1 MRTIHK
7 FEVNIDQEAQTIE
20 LPTEHTF
27 LSAEYIIPKRSL
39 FVWVEVP
46 ADLTIDKEPHKLKVF
61 RTGDGIPDNYQ
72 YLGTCIDH
80 YLPEAYH
87 LYKVVE

>member
-7 FEVNIDQEAQTIE
+7 YEVSIEQDPQTIE
-20 LPTEHTF
+20 IPTEHNF
-27 LSAEYIIPKRSL
+27 LSVEYIIPKRSIFL
-39 FVWVEVP
+39 WVEVP
-46 ADLTIDKEPHKLKVF
+46 ADLTIDKEPCKLKVF
-61 RTGDGIPDNYQ
+61 RTGDGIPDNYL
-72 YLGTCIDH
+72 YLGTCIDQ

>member
-7 FEVNIDQEAQTIE
+7 FEVNTDQEPQSIV
-20 LPTEHTF
+20 LPVEHTF
-27 LSAEYIIPKRSL
+27 LAVEYIIPKRAIY
-39 FVWVEVP
+39 VWAEVP
-46 ADLTIDKEPHKLKVF
+46 ADLTIEKAPCKLKVF

-72 YLGTCIDH
+72 YLGTCIDQ

-87 LYKVVE
+87 VYKIVE